1 MKKHSLNHTLVIKK
15 QVKNNAN
22 SKFWKICPP
31 PPPPPWRQRKPLHL
45 SFVMVRC
52 LCGVIP
58 LGVAIL
64 VGNETIYNVFR
75 TSKMARAAWVERW
88 NKVRVEIQRHH

>member
-22 SKFWKICPP
+22 SKFWKICPLP
-31 PPPPPWRQRKPLHL
+31 PSSPMAPKETTPLV
-45 SFVMVRC
+45 FRYGQM
-52 LCGVIP
+52 P
-58 LGVAIL
+58 LRGNTIRVAIL